1 MKIVHILT
9 RLLRAGSEE
18 NTLASCKAQI
28 AAGHEVYL
36 YHGNEF
42 DQRYYQMPILG
53 LKLVEIETMVHPL
66 SPANDMRAVLDM
78 TRRFKSLKPDVVHT
92 HQSKAGILGRI
103 AAYLARV
110 PVVIHGVHIVP
121 FENVGRVQRLVY
133 LSAEKMAA
141 RVTDAFINVSR
152 GTRDIYVDAGIG
164 AARHHHIV
172 HSGFD
177 MRKFKVAEVPDDWR
191 EVLGIGPD
199 EAKPPVIVMLAALE
213 PRKRHCEFL
222 DKFAEMVQ
230 RHPEIRLVM
239 PGEGPHR
246 AVVEEKIR
254 SLGLQKNARLVGYR
268 TDPEKLIALADIC
281 TLTSTREGLPRVI
294 MQYLAVGRTCVVSD
308 LPGLDEVVTHNVNG
322 VVVPSDAIGAA
333 IAAIADLLEHPDEL
347 ARLTSGAQATNLS
360 SWEVSNM
367 CKRLDEIYV
376 DYLNAAGLM
385 K

>member
-18 NTLASCKAQI
+18 NTLATCKAQI

-42 DQRYYQMPILG
+42 DQRYYQTPIAG
-53 LKLVEIETMVHPL
+53 LHLVEIPSLVHPL
-66 SPANDMRAVLDM
+66 SPGHDVKAVIDM
-78 TRRFKSLKPDVVHT
+78 TRRFKTLKPEVVHT
-92 HQSKAGILGRI
+92 HQSKAGILGRFAAFI
-103 AAYLARV
+103 AGV

-133 LSAEKMAA
+133 LCAEKMAA
-141 RVTDAFINVSR
+141 LVTDAFINVSR
-152 GTRDIYVDAGIG
+152 GTRDIYVAAGIG
-164 AARHHHIV
+164 AAKHHHIV

-177 MRKFKVAEVPDDWR
+177 MRKFKGAEPPADWR
-191 EVLGIGPD
+191 DVLGIGPD

-222 DKFAEMVQ
+222 DVFARVVQ
-230 RHPEIRLVM
+230 RHPEVRLVM

-246 AVVEEKIR
+246 AAVEEKIR

-322 VVVPSDAIGAA
+322 VVVPPDAIDAATDA
-333 IAAIADLLEHPDEL
+333 IAHLLDHPDEL
-347 ARLTSGAQATNLS
+347 ARLTAGARATDLS
-360 SWEVSNM
+360 SWDVTNM
-367 CKRLDEIYV
+367 CQKIDTTYAN
-376 DYLNAAGLM
+376 YLSAAGLT